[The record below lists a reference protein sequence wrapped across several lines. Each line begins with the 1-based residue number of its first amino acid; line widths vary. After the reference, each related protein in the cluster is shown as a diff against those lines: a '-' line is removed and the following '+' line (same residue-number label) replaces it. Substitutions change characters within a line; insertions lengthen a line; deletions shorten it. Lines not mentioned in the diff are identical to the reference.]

1 MKLPTKHLANKMCEK
16 AHVTTHVGY
25 LTLVAIE
32 TTHFYGIVAGVLAVT
47 VIGGA
52 VLKHKTIGS

>member
-1 MKLPTKHLANKMCEK
+1 MKLPSNNLTKKMCEK

-32 TTHFYGIVAGVLAVT
+32 TTHFYGVAAGILAVT
-47 VIGGA
+47 VIAGA
-52 VLKHKTIGS
+52 VVGHKTKGS